1 MNSQNIP
8 FTKKISLAFILIIGG
23 ICTSFLV
30 SYILQV
36 KTIEDANLAINALEN
51 ANMLTQ
57 REKEHVVWREELS
70 TWLAHGSQGEFPVEI
85 NYTQCNLGKW
95 YNTNARLK
103 MEKILPHSQFLFDE
117 LRVVHKQ
124 LHESAGIVKQLIEQK
139 DYLAAKNQYYTFT
152 VPASRSCLLILQSI
166 STIAQESALAR
177 RENFHYDKM
186 ASIILNSLIV
196 GVAIILAMVLWKW
209 LKISVATPMLYLVD
223 CAVRISKGDFQVR
236 SSLNRTDELGML
248 SKAIDAMTDS
258 LEHKI
263 GQLEYSAKQ
272 TRESSQN
279 VSLALLEADQR
290 GSTIAFMLNTLQDVS
305 NESRKIAEV
314 LVAKAE
320 IVVTSVSEANRD
332 ASDTLS
338 KAKIGSA
345 VMEDSLCAI
354 ALVEEIT
361 HLLRENMEH
370 LGKKANAID
379 MIMNLISDIADQTN
393 LLALNA
399 AIEAARAGE
408 AGRGFAVVA
417 DEVRKL
423 AEKTMKA
430 TKDVGDSIGAI
441 QSEIVISVNNMEK
454 AVDAVGKST
463 LLVQESRSA
472 LDDILKLTDS
482 NAHSINNI
490 AKATEAQS
498 VACEEVS
505 SNLGNMMSISKSVSE
520 EMDGVIIVVKS
531 IAGLTHELHAHLE
544 NVATGIVSIETP
556 SINKEYKY

>member
-1 MNSQNIP
+1 MHSQNIP

-23 ICTSFLV
+23 ICTSFFV
-30 SYILQV
+30 SYMLQV
-36 KTIEDANLAINALEN
+36 KTIEDANLAIHTLED
-51 ANMLTQ
+51 ANMLAQ
-57 REKEHVVWREELS
+57 RETEHVVWREQLS
-70 TWLAHGSQGEFPVEI
+70 VWLAHGSQGDFPVEVDS
-85 NYTQCNLGKW
+85 NECNLGKW
-95 YNTNARLK
+95 FNEEHRTEMTN
-103 MEKILPHSQFLFDE
+103 MLPLSQPLFDE
-117 LRVVHKQ
+117 LKIMHEQ
-124 LHESAGIVKQLIEQK
+124 LHDSAAVVKDLVEQQK
-139 DYLAAKNQYYTFT
+139 YLEAKNQYYDVT
-152 VPASRSCLLILQSI
+152 VPASHFSLTLLRDINK
-166 STIAQESALAR
+166 IAQKSALAR
-177 RENFHYDKM
+177 GAAFHYDKV
-186 ASIILNSLIV
+186 ASIVLNSLIV

-223 CAVRISKGDFQVR
+223 CATRISKGDFQVR
-236 SSLNRTDELGML
+236 SSLGRTDELGML
-248 SKAIDAMTDS
+248 SKAIDDMTDS

-305 NESRKIAEV
+305 NESRKIAEI

-338 KAKIGSA
+338 KAKIGSE

-370 LGKKANAID
+370 LGKKANAIG